1 MNYIDLH
8 VHTTASDG
16 LFTPK
21 EIVYWAYKKKLSAI
35 AITDHDTI
43 DGIEEALYYGEK
55 YNLEIIPG
63 IEINTDYQ
71 GSEVHIL
78 GYYIDYKSTWFL
90 KILKE
95 IRFARY
101 NRAKK
106 MIKKINDLGLQITM
120 DEVIEVSGTA
130 SIGRPHIARVLVDHN
145 YALNTKE
152 VFEKYIGING
162 PAYVERYKITPSEA
176 IEYILKCGGIPVLAH
191 PGLIKDIHIIKE
203 LVDFNLQGL
212 EVFHSKHNDDMIKL
226 YYSIANQYN
235 LIITGGSDC
244 HGAIYNGQPLLGTLN
259 ISKKYLDSLKA
270 KKNNNKDVE

>member
-1 MNYIDLH
+1 MNFIDLH

-21 EIVYWAYKKKLSAI
+21 EVVYWAHKKKLSAI

-43 DGIEEALYYGEK
+43 NGLEEALIYGKK
-55 YNLEIIPG
+55 YNIEIIPG
-63 IEINTDYQ
+63 IEINTDYK

-78 GYYIDYKSTWFL
+78 GYYIDYEASWFL
-90 KILKE
+90 NILKD

-106 MIKKINDLGLQITM
+106 MIRKINDLGLQITIE
-120 DEVIEVSGTA
+120 DVIEVSGTA

-145 YALNTKE
+145 YAHNTKE

-162 PAYVERYKITPSEA
+162 PAYVERYKLTPCEA

-191 PGLIKDIHIIKE
+191 PGLLKDIHIIKE
-203 LVDFNLQGL
+203 LVDSKLQGL
-212 EVFHSKHNDDMIKL
+212 EVFHSKHNEDMIKL

-244 HGAIYNGQPLLGTLN
+244 HGSLYNGQPLLGTLN
-259 ISKKYLDSLKA
+259 INRKYLDLLKA
-270 KKNNNKDVE
+270 KKNNKEEVE